1 MSSVIG
7 IAAGIVLLVVSLATR
22 NTDAPAF
29 IPWISGWLGA
39 ILVIAGTGKLFFL
52 DKNDAG

>member
-7 IAAGIVLLVVSLATR
+7 ISAGMGLLLVALATR
-22 NTDAPAF
+22 NDDAPAF
-29 IPWISGWLGA
+29 VPWISGWLGS

-52 DKNDAG
+52 DE

>member
-7 IAAGIVLLVVSLATR
+7 IAAGITLLAASLATR

-29 IPWISGWLGA
+29 VPWISGWLGA
-39 ILVIAGTGKLFFL
+39 ILVIVGTGKLLFV
-52 DKNDAG
+52 DD

>member
-7 IAAGIVLLVVSLATR
+7 IAAGITLLAVSLATR

-29 IPWISGWLGA
+29 VPWISGWLGA
-39 ILVIAGTGKLFFL
+39 ILVIVGTGKLFFV
-52 DKNDAG
+52 DD

>member
-7 IAAGIVLLVVSLATR
+7 ISAGIALLAVSLVSR
-22 NTDAPAF
+22 HTDAPAF
-29 IPWISGWLGA
+29 VPWISGWLGS

-52 DKNDAG
+52 DE